1 MRISLFGFP
10 FLVAL
15 VIMICVPAQ
24 AKETGVNRD
33 RSCTLALYGFSSQL
47 GAVKGLSPSDLARW
61 LVDRH
66 INAVFVGGRES
77 DAVLDALRAA
87 KIRIYREMSL
97 FVGKEA
103 YSQHREWRPITA
115 DGKEQQPDG
124 WFYGLCP
131 NKEVRRKEKLKE
143 FEKLIRDP
151 RLDGVWLDFIRYP
164 IRWEKKKLNL
174 QDNCFCDDCIRLF
187 REAVAGEFEFP
198 QDLGRAEF
206 ANWILEKHLASWI
219 EFKAS
224 RICAWVH
231 EARLLRNR
239 LRPEGT
245 IGIFT
250 VPWSP
255 DEFNGAILRI
265 VGQDYAK
272 LADDVDVF
280 SPMVYHLLCHR
291 DASWPAKFTAET
303 KIRTGRPVW
312 PIVQAMDEPSKL
324 PPEELER
331 VIVGSARA
339 SGTGVIIFTAGYLDK
354 ENKWDAALRA
364 FKTLTESAD

>member
-1 MRISLFGFP
+1 MPTWKSHFAFILIFLMTISSQ
-10 FLVAL
+10 
-15 VIMICVPAQ
+15 VPS
-24 AKETGVNRD
+24 KEVNVGRA
-33 RSCTLALYGFSSQL
+33 RRLTLALYGFSSGL
-47 GAVKGLSPSDLARW
+47 DAVRDLSPTALARW

-66 INAVFVGGRES
+66 ISAVFVGGGES

-87 KIRIYREMSL
+87 EIRVYREMSL
-97 FVGKEA
+97 FVGKHA
-103 YSQHREWRPITA
+103 YTQHPEWRPITA

-131 NKEVRRKEKLKE
+131 NKEDLRRQKIKE
-143 FEKLIRDP
+143 FEMLICDP

-164 IRWEKKKLNL
+164 IRWEKKNPNFL
-174 QDNCFCDDCIRLF
+174 DNCFCDDCIMLF
-187 REAVAGEFEFP
+187 RGSVAGEFDVP
-198 QDLGRAEF
+198 RDLDRAQL
-206 ANWILEKHLASWI
+206 AHWILERHLPSWI
-219 EFKAS
+219 GFKVG

-231 EARLLRNR
+231 EARLSRDR
-239 LRPEGT
+239 LRPEST

-255 DEFNGAILRI
+255 GEVNGAILRI

-280 SPMVYHLLCHR
+280 SPMVYHLLSHR
-291 DASWPAKFTAET
+291 DASWPARFTAET
-303 KIRTGRPVW
+303 KVRTGRPVW

-324 PPEELER
+324 PPEELEK
-331 VIVGSARA
+331 VVVESARA
-339 SGTGVIIFTAGYLDK
+339 SGTGVIIFTARYLDK

-364 FKTLTESAD
+364 FRTLAEDTN